1 MSLRTFSATEV
12 KNRFGRVLR
21 ELAITGG
28 PVVVE
33 KDNKPV
39 AVILSFEEYNRAFAR
54 QPFTVAQE
62 QAAQSSF
69 GMWIDRPEVDDAWLA
84 DGRARW
90 QSDWQDA

>member
-1 MSLRTFSATEV
+1 MSQKRFSATEV

-21 ELAITGG
+21 ELSITGG

-39 AVILSFEEYNRAFAR
+39 AVILSIEEYNRAFTQ
-54 QPFTVAQE
+54 QPFVLATE

-69 GMWIDRPEVDDAWLA
+69 GMWADRPDLDDEWLA

-90 QSDWQDA
+90 QSNWLDE